1 MISKRV
7 VRVRKVQRLFPIVHP
22 LSVDKEVIRL
32 LQEYMKLQK

>member
-7 VRVRKVQRLFPIVHP
+7 VRVRKVQRLFTIVYP